1 MTASNIKV
9 GTWEN
14 PLALCRANWVKTQ
27 LEKKNP
33 GLSVEVVV
41 VKTRE
46 YKTPD
51 APLSKAGTK
60 SLFVKEMED
69 ALLQEDI
76 DLAVHSM
83 EDMPAEISKG
93 LYIGA
98 VPIREIAND
107 AFISKD
113 KLPFSELKPGA
124 CIGTNGHARIAQL
137 LFKKPDIKIVQ
148 LQGDMDTRLRTLET
162 KDFDG
167 IILAAA
173 DILRMNMSMRITEYL
188 DETFM
193 LPAVGQGALCIE
205 TRNNDYKVLP
215 FVTKL
220 DERNTRSV
228 IMGERAFSRRLG
240 GGCQVP
246 LAALG
251 KIEENTFSITGIV
264 ADPDGKKI
272 IKETMSGSKDL
283 SETIGEKLG
292 DILLCMGAKQILD
305 NLK

>member
-1 MTASNIKV
+1 LTASNIKI
-9 GTWEN
+9 GTWGS
-14 PLALCRANWVKTQ
+14 PLALCRTNWVKTQ

-41 VKTRE
+41 IKARGN
-46 YKTPD
+46 KIPD
-51 APLSKAGTK
+51 PPLSEVESKY
-60 SLFVKEMED
+60 LFIKEIEY

-83 EDMPAEISKG
+83 KDMPAEISKG

-98 VPIREIAND
+98 VPNRGITND
-107 AFISKD
+107 VLISKD

-124 CIGTNGHARIAQL
+124 RIGTNGYARMGQL
-137 LFKKPDIKIVQ
+137 LFKRPDIKIVR
-148 LQGDMDTRLRTLET
+148 LHGDIDTRLRTLET
-162 KDFDG
+162 KNLDG

-173 DILRMNMSMRITEYL
+173 GILEMDMGTRITEYL
-188 DETFM
+188 DETFI

-228 IMGERAFSRRLG
+228 IMGERALSLRLG
-240 GGCQVP
+240 GGHQIP
-246 LAALG
+246 LGALG

>member
-1 MTASNIKV
+1 MTASNIKI
-9 GTWEN
+9 GTWKS
-14 PLALCRANWVKTQ
+14 PLPLSQTNWVKTQ

-33 GLSVEVVV
+33 GLAVEVVV
-41 VKTRE
+41 IKTRGD
-46 YKTPD
+46 KIPD
-51 APLSKAGTK
+51 APLSKAGSK
-60 SLFVKEMED
+60 SLFVKEIED
-69 ALLQEDI
+69 ALLQGDI

-83 EDMPAEISKG
+83 KDMPAEIPKG

-98 VPIREIAND
+98 VPIRKIAND
-107 AFISKD
+107 VFISKE
-113 KLPFSELKPGA
+113 KLHFSELKPGA
-124 CIGTNGHARIAQL
+124 CIGANGQARMAQL
-137 LFKKPDIKIVQ
+137 LFKRPDIKIVR
-148 LQGDMDTRLRTLET
+148 LQGDLDTRLRTLET
-162 KDFDG
+162 EDLDG

-173 DILRMNMSMRITEYL
+173 GILKMNMGMRITEYL

-205 TRNNDYKVLP
+205 TRDNDYKVLP

-220 DERNTRSV
+220 DERDTRSV

-251 KIEENTFSITGIV
+251 KIEKNTFSITGIV

-272 IKETMSGSKDL
+272 IKETMSGSRDL